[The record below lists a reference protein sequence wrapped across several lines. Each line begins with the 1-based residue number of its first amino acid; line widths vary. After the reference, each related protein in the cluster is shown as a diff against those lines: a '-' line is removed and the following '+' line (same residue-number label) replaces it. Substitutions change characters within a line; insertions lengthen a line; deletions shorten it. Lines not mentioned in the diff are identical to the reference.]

1 MLFSLNRVQNEVTE
15 GSETT
20 TLKSPIIRKCSYL
33 SLKASNCFWSCHRW
47 FSIKDLLGFYVQRSN
62 RSFAQAQL
70 KDNDQPYLNI
80 NIMNEI
86 YKEMFLEN
94 VEPRENI
101 ARGYKK
107 KLYFLLVFSSWISF
121 FTCPF
126 CFKQILIMR
135 KRKSLQPQLF
145 LVNVEFYA

>member
-33 SLKASNCFWSCHRW
+33 SLKTSNCFWSCHRW

-62 RSFAQAQL
+62 RNFAQAQL

-94 VEPRENI
+94 VEHRENI

-107 KLYFLLVFSSWISF
+107 KLYFLIVFSSWISF
-121 FTCPF
+121 
-126 CFKQILIMR
+126 L
-135 KRKSLQPQLF
+135 LVLF
-145 LVNVEFYA
+145 ALNKFYYEKKEITSSSIVLS

>member
-62 RSFAQAQL
+62 RNFAQAQL

-94 VEPRENI
+94 VEHRENI

-107 KLYFLLVFSSWISF
+107 KIVFFNSFFELNFF

-126 CFKQILIMR
+126 YFKQILLWE
-135 KRKSLQPQLF
+135 KGNHFSL
-145 LVNVEFYA
+145 NCS